1 MAAVITGSKNI
12 SSHRSNDRFVVIIV
26 DFLPAL
32 SERFVNKSSDPSLSK
47 EIYPSSSY
55 AKLNIM

>member
-12 SSHRSNDRFVVIIV
+12 SSHLSNDKFVVIIV

-32 SERFVNKSSDPSLSK
+32 RERFVNKSSEPFLSND
-47 EIYPSSSY
+47 I
-55 AKLNIM
+55 